1 VGPYQGASE
10 TKYLEEFD
18 NKKFVLIQ
26 NELIKILSKTPN
38 TYIEQSHLYE
48 KLISSKSIKVLF
60 NDSLNIELSVPSV
73 TLTCMYPDYPL
84 RIPLKYIFIMILRN
98 LPIMSQ
104 NILIKKEN
112 NIFSGIFLYKKDGTD
127 NLISLPVLEGVP
139 KKDFIDLELPDK
151 KTYTIVESEIIGS
164 YVASDSHISSENS
177 KSESFDK
184 LQNTLNKKNNDN
196 LMFPTETQVIQF
208 IVDNDIKSFLFRK
221 DYQGNTIL
229 HSLIIDCD
237 SARIENLLKTNFYS
251 FLERNNDGKTPLD
264 LITDVNVSNV
274 IHTILYQDL
283 EYYSYKVNNLQM
295 FIEKVDILFKYIVF
309 TIVIVCIALVILVI
323 YI

>member
-1 VGPYQGASE
+1 MNTE
-10 TKYLEEFD
+10 TQYLEEFD
-18 NKKFVLIQ
+18 DKKFALIQ

-48 KLISSKSIKVLF
+48 KLFKASL
-60 NDSLNIELSVPSV
+60 NDSPN
-73 TLTCMYPDYPL
+73 M
-84 RIPLKYIFIMILRN
+84 KYIFIMVLRN
-98 LPIMSQ
+98 LPIISE
-104 NILIKKEN
+104 NIFIKKEN
-112 NIFSGIFLYKKDGTD
+112 NIFSGIFSHKKDVTD
-127 NLISLPVLEGVP
+127 NLIFLPILE
-139 KKDFIDLELPDK
+139 KTTIKDFIDLELPETNFNSEQNLSGFDE
-151 KTYTIVESEIIGS
+151 TDDENSNSARPRRDCSDAGPVESGS
-164 YVASDSHISSENS
+164 TKEWMIP
-177 KSESFDK
+177 SFE
-184 LQNTLNKKNNDN
+184 KKNNIVFRKLQTVDPN
-196 LMFPTETQVIQF
+196 LKQALLGSAEDLSFPTETQVIQF

-237 SARIENLLKTNFYS
+237 AKRIKNLLKTNFYS

-295 FIEKVDILFKYIVF
+295 FIEKIDILFKYTLLSI
-309 TIVIVCIALVILVI
+309 IMGCLALLILVI
-323 YI
+323 YF